1 MQNGFGR
8 FTCLGVAGVVLL
20 ACAAKG
26 EAADPDRGGQLAE
39 TWCSG
44 CHVVAP
50 EQQQATDV
58 VPTFAQIGKSYD
70 EAALAAFLADPHHSR
85 MVNLSLTRDE
95 IADLVAYI
103 RLQAP

>member
-1 MQNGFGR
+1 
-8 FTCLGVAGVVLL
+8 LGIAGVLLL
-20 ACAAKG
+20 AFTAEG
-26 EAADPDRGGQLAE
+26 EAADPARGGQLAE

-50 EQQQATDV
+50 EQGQATDA
-58 VPTFAQIGKSYD
+58 VPTFARIGKSYD
-70 EAALAAFLADPHHSR
+70 DASLAAFLADPRHSR

-103 RLQAP
+103 RLQSP

>member
-1 MQNGFGR
+1 MQNRFGR
-8 FTCLGVAGVVLL
+8 FTCLGVAAVVLL

-26 EAADPDRGGQLAE
+26 EAADSARGGQLAK

-50 EQQQATDV
+50 DQRQATDG

-70 EAALAAFLADPHHSR
+70 EASLAAFLADPGHSR

-103 RLQAP
+103 KLQSP